1 MYFLFTGSENSSDLN
16 YDLEPPSQ
24 STIYSTSF
32 QSRPKQKV
40 QLKTKDDTSSS
51 SGVRTRSSYTEQR
64 ETDDSSSSSSRVQT
78 TRSGTEQCETND
90 NRLSN
95 TKVQI
100 NSNTKQRKTNDYR
113 TSSSDTEQRETND
126 NGSSS
131 SEVETSSDTEQRETN
146 DSRSSNSDVN
156 TNKKELS
163 KIIRKNNM
171 AQDDSCRRRATPI
184 KTPNIQSVES
194 PRRSS
199 RLDDQLEKDEDHEK
213 RKTSRM
219 NLSIATQIKTP
230 KIQSVESPRRSN
242 RLDARLENVEKGKNH
257 EKRKSSRMNLSIS
270 MSEAIERDKEGKH
283 QDKGKPLEVNDRR
296 RSSRS
301 KYDTDTLTDSSSD
314 VYVEETDKDVS
325 DDTSSK
331 KNTSQGK
338 TSHRKDLNSSAK
350 ITETHEIYDAT
361 TDENISPQRS
371 RQSQKKNISPQKSRQ
386 LPRKNIIPQKSKQST
401 RKNISPQKS
410 RQSPKNKFVDAFQTS
425 RSRQHISTAEL
436 PVNISHN
443 KVWKTQMMERESDRN
458 DEFVEASCK
467 DSAKNVQI
475 PMTSMD
481 DIEQNENLVESNHLF
496 SESDVGCQNN
506 SAEDIF
512 DTTDEQIVNNR
523 TSSVDDKDGRK
534 RRTEAGAIML
544 PSPPKKHKIGHK
556 SNFVS
561 MVIDEAETDQEHA
574 IDGQDKKYNDIM
586 QHGDIEVDRDINEQI
601 GEKRLLHSSK
611 DNKVINSCKT
621 DEVEGLDDDKSREVQ
636 DLSNKTNDDEIEDL
650 DDDISREVQDLS
662 NKTMYDEI
670 EDEVDDKSSNAVNLR
685 KDKNDEVADLC
696 NDENGE
702 EGEINTFC
710 TIENV
715 QDSRDHVD
723 DSVSPDLVS
732 IISLMCKQHLW
743 CVTVFVLTH
752 GHLPKAQD
760 K

>member
-230 KIQSVESPRRSN
+230 KIQSVESPRRST

-386 LPRKNIIPQKSKQST
+386 
-401 RKNISPQKS
+401 
-410 RQSPKNKFVDAFQTS
+410 SPKNKFVDAFQTS

-481 DIEQNENLVESNHLF
+481 GIEQNENLVESNHLL
-496 SESDVGCQNN
+496 SESDVGCQND

-534 RRTEAGAIML
+534 RQMEAGAIML

-732 IISLMCKQHLW
+732 IFSFMCKQHLW
-743 CVTVFVLTH
+743 CVTVFALTH
-752 GHLPKAQD
+752 GHLPKA
-760 K
+760 